1 MSENHLGIGTVEE
14 LHALATEST
23 GLRDFGN
30 DDHLEGLRVLL
41 DSFAREAHLTPL
53 GQVVARETVRG
64 ALAAR
69 ALSEA
74 GFARHPE
81 HAGVAIERPIF
92 VTGLPRTGTT
102 ALHRLLTADPAHQG
116 LEMWLA
122 ERPQPRPPRETW
134 PDNPDFRQVQ
144 AVYAAQHEANPD
156 MAGLHYM
163 DALVVEECWRLL
175 QQSML
180 SVSFECIFHVPSYS
194 RWLADQDWTAA
205 YARHKQNLQLI
216 GLGDAG
222 RRWVLKNPSHI
233 VAVDEIMN
241 VYPDAL
247 IIQTH
252 RSPRT
257 VMASIC
263 SVNEHASRGWSE
275 AFDNKTIGRTQLDLW
290 ARGLERFE
298 ESRARYNPEQFIDI
312 DYHDFVADPLGTA
325 ESIYSRFSLPF
336 SDEARLAM
344 QDMHRQSLSGDR
356 RPAHKYALA
365 DFGLTES
372 EVDERFAD
380 LQRA

>member
-1 MSENHLGIGTVEE
+1 MSNHHNAVGTTEE

-23 GLRDFGN
+23 GLRDFG
-30 DDHLEGLRVLL
+30 DDSHVEGLRVLL
-41 DSFAREAHLTPL
+41 DSFDREAQLTPL
-53 GQVVARETVRG
+53 GQMVARETVRG
-64 ALAAR
+64 ALGAR

-74 GFARHPE
+74 GFARYPE
-81 HAGVAIERPIF
+81 HAGVPIERPVF

-102 ALHRLLTADPAHQG
+102 ALHRLLTADPGHQG

-122 ERPQPRPPRETW
+122 ERPQPRPHRDSWEG
-134 PDNPDFRQVQ
+134 NPDFQQVQ
-144 AVYAAQHEANPD
+144 AIYAAQHEANPD

-180 SVSFECIFHVPSYS
+180 SVSFECIFHVPAYS
-194 RWLADQDWTAA
+194 NWLAGQDWTSA
-205 YARHKQNLQLI
+205 YARHKKNLQLI
-216 GLGDAG
+216 GLNDTGK
-222 RRWVLKNPSHI
+222 RWVLKNPSHMF
-233 VAVDEIMN
+233 AVDEIMS

-275 AFDNKTIGRTQLDLW
+275 AFDNETIGRTQLDLW
-290 ARGLERFE
+290 ARGLDHFE
-298 ESRARYNPEQFIDI
+298 KARARYNPAQFIDV
-312 DYHDFVADPLGTA
+312 DYHDFVADPLGTV
-325 ESIYSRFSLPF
+325 ETVYTHFSLPF
-336 SDEARLAM
+336 TDEARLAM
-344 QDMHRQSLSGDR
+344 QDMHRQSLSGAR
-356 RPAHKYALA
+356 RPEHTYALA

-372 EVDERFAD
+372 AVDERFAG